1 MLFYNIYTIKVL
13 AFVGGSQKMIDVN
26 ALQKYSLFGGV
37 SPEQIEKIK
46 PLLETGHFE
55 AGECPQVEGQPNDKI
70 YFILSGEVDVIKQ
83 GVVIARL
90 REGETFGE
98 MELLDIMPSIATVR
112 AATAL
117 DVVMISNRALYDIS
131 KLDLKTFSMMI
142 MNLARDLSRR
152 LRRMDELVCEE
163 TKGS

>member
-1 MLFYNIYTIKVL
+1 
-13 AFVGGSQKMIDVN
+13 MIDIN

-37 SPEQIEKIK
+37 TSEQIENIK
-46 PLLETGHFE
+46 PLLSSEHFE

-70 YFILSGEVDVIKQ
+70 FFILSGEVDIIKQ

-90 REGETFGE
+90 KEGETFGE

-112 AATAL
+112 AATPL
-117 DVVMISNRALYDIS
+117 EVVTISNRALYEIS
-131 KLDLKTFSMMI
+131 KRDLKTFSMMI

-152 LRRMDELVCEE
+152 LRRMDELACRDEE
-163 TKGS
+163 K